1 MSTSNV
7 STLPIA
13 CNLDAL
19 NGEERLLRS
28 TLANRLRTHT
38 QEVIETETGYA
49 VHLSED
55 VSAYRDAFELALL
68 EHRCCPFLRI
78 ELALEPGHGPVWF
91 TLGGGP
97 GVKAFLA
104 ASSLVSRE
112 DSDGEP
118 CCP

>member
-1 MSTSNV
+1 MSTSNT

-19 NGEERLLRS
+19 NDEERMRHT

-38 QEVIETETGYA
+38 QEVIETEPGYA
-49 VHLSED
+49 VRLFED

-78 ELALEPGHGPVWF
+78 ELTLEPGHGPVWF

-97 GVKAFLA
+97 GVEPDFDSSRYILA
-104 ASSLVSRE
+104 GMR
-112 DSDGEP
+112 
-118 CCP
+118 